1 MINAVILEDD
11 PLLGKNLT
19 MMIQEYCPEVKI
31 IAYVDSGKMALDVLP
46 LLSYDLVFSD
56 IQLGDMDAFT
66 LFELLENNHPQIIFT
81 TAHDEFALHAFKLDA
96 IDYLIKP
103 VLPDDLKRAVSRALE
118 HMETRNSTP
127 SIQGYPISGFVS
139 LNPAVSNA

>member
-56 IQLGDMDAFT
+56 IQLGD
-66 LFELLENNHPQIIFT
+66 I
-81 TAHDEFALHAFKLDA
+81 
-96 IDYLIKP
+96 
-103 VLPDDLKRAVSRALE
+103 S
-118 HMETRNSTP
+118 ST
-127 SIQGYPISGFVS
+127 SNFFIYKIQ
-139 LNPAVSNA
+139 